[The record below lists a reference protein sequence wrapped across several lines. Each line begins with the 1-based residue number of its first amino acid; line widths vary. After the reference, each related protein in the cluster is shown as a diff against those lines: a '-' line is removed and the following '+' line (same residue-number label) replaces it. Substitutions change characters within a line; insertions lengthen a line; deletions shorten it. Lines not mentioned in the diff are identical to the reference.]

1 MKKISFQGLA
11 HPAEPS
17 RPVQAVRAG
26 SLVKNLSKCLGYKV
40 QTLELEA
47 GRKLNASV

>member
-1 MKKISFQGLA
+1 MKKISVHGLA

-17 RPVQAVRAG
+17 RAVQAVRAG
-26 SLVKNLSKCLGYKV
+26 SLVKNLSKCLVHKI

-47 GRKLNASV
+47 GRK